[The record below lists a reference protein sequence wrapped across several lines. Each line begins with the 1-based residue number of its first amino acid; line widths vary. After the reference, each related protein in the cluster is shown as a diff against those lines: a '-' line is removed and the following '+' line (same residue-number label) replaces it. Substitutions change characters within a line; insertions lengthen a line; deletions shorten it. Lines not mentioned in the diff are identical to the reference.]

1 MKEFSL
7 AQNWWQLVL
16 IAIACYL
23 IGCFNFARAISRAKK
38 QDITKMGSGNP
49 GTMNMT
55 REFGIKIGALTFI
68 CDILKGGA
76 PALIA
81 YFVYRG
87 YSFSGTVVVVSD
99 FMRYFCGVWVIV
111 GHIFPITTKF
121 KGGKGIAS
129 ILGLYWVSLSC
140 ENLWWIGFGGLVII
154 GMIAFIYFVELGSL
168 GSLLAVTAFSIAQG
182 VIFVL
187 RYSKTPL
194 NAYTVCLYMLILALN
209 VLAWGAHHANIK
221 RLFAGEEHKTSLK
234 KMVHKK
240 KNK

>member
-1 MKEFSL
+1 
-7 AQNWWQLVL
+7 
-16 IAIACYL
+16 
-23 IGCFNFARAISRAKK
+23 
-38 QDITKMGSGNP
+38 MGSGNP

-68 CDILKGGA
+68 CDVLKGGI

-87 YSFSGTVVVVSD
+87 YLFSGTVVVVSD

-111 GHIFPITTKF
+111 GHIFPVTSKF

-140 ENLWWIGFGGLVII
+140 ENLWWIGFGFLVII

-187 RYSKTPL
+187 RYSKIPL

-240 KNK
+240 KN